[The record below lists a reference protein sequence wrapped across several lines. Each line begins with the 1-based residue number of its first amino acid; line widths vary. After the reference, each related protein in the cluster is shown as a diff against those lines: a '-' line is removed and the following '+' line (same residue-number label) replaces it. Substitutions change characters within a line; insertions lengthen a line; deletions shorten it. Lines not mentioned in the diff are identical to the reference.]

1 MNYRIPLAFDTFGEA
16 EKNAL
21 IEVLES
27 GHYTQGKCVSTFES
41 QFADYLGVDFAVM
54 VNSGSSANLIAISA
68 VYYAT
73 MWNAELTPAPLQP
86 GDEVIVPGLSW
97 PTTLTPLL
105 NLRLRPVFCDIE
117 LDSLNLSVRTVDEMR
132 TERTRAVIAVPVL
145 GNPTGLVE
153 LREYCRGQRLLLIED
168 AAESLGAETEGGEK
182 VGSFGLVAGF
192 SFYFSHHI
200 STIEGGAVVTNSPL
214 IADLSLALRSH
225 GWTRQ
230 LSYSELADN
239 LPEFEEVD
247 SRFCFFLPGYNVRA
261 TELSGAIG
269 SVQLARLPDFLARRR
284 AIAEARIEALKPY
297 RDRVTIP
304 GAQVGTGHSWM
315 TFPMLLD
322 TPARRDAI
330 RAALE
335 ARGIETRA
343 IIAGNILRQP
353 LSRFLDL
360 RPDQLELPACDEV
373 FRRGMMLGL
382 NPQSTKTS
390 EEYLWHAICE
400 ALEEACG

>member
-27 GHYTQGKCVSTFES
+27 GHYTQGKRVSAFES

-73 MWNAELTPAPLQP
+73 MWNAELTSAPLQP

-105 NLRLRPVFCDIE
+105 NLGLRPVFCDIE

-132 TERTRAVIAVPVL
+132 TERTRVVIAVTVL
-145 GNPTGLVE
+145 GNPTGLLE

-182 VGSFGLVAGF
+182 VGSFGLVASF

-200 STIEGGAVVTNSPL
+200 STIEGGAIVTNSPL

-230 LSYSELADN
+230 LSYSELADD
-239 LPEFEEVD
+239 LPEFEKVD

-330 RAALE
+330 RPALE

-343 IIAGNILRQP
+343 IIAGNMLRQP

-360 RPDQLELPACDEV
+360 RPDQPELSACDEV

-382 NPQSTKTS
+382 NPLSTKTS
-390 EEYLWHAICE
+390 EEYLWHAICG